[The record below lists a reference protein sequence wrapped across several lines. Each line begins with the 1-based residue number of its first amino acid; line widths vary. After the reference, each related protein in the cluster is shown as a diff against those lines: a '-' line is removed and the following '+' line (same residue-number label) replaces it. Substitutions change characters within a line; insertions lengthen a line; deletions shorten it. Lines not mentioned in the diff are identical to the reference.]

1 MGSKPYQVLE
11 SREESPMLPYG
22 YPAMLI
28 LSYFPFLF
36 IPIMEKELK
45 KQGF

>member
-1 MGSKPYQVLE
+1 
-11 SREESPMLPYG
+11 LPYG

-36 IPIMEKELK
+36 IPLMRRHLNDHRE
-45 KQGF
+45 